1 MAMVMT
7 DLDETE
13 LRELQRDYLRDVREK
28 LTLLRHHGAALEDR
42 RRFKTSFPVLLFI
55 AHQLKGSGGSLGFPE
70 ITDVARQMSDQLNGF
85 LDDLRPRPSPTELSQ
100 NILTMADMLDTVV
113 NQSESTL

>member
-1 MAMVMT
+1 MAKDMT
-7 DLDETE
+7 DLEDAE

-28 LTLLRHHGAALEDR
+28 LGLLRHHGAALEDR

-100 NILTMADMLDTVV
+100 NILAMAGVLDDTVT
-113 NQSESTL
+113 QSESAL

>member
-1 MAMVMT
+1 MS
-7 DLDETE
+7 DLDDPE

-28 LTLLRHHGAALEDR
+28 LGLLRHHGAALEDR

-55 AHQLKGSGGSLGFPE
+55 AHQLKGSGGSLGFPQ
-70 ITDVARQMSDQLNGF
+70 ITDVAKQMSDQLNGF
-85 LDDLRPRPSPTELSQ
+85 LDDLRPRPTPTELSQ
-100 NILTMADMLDTVV
+100 NILNMAGILDEAV